1 MESLLFSLLKMD
13 DMVDDISDNNKI
25 LESIFEP
32 DNSEVLTH
40 LESGP
45 KKFSDLDKNLDLSKE
60 KIEQSLSYLIEHGFV
75 SKIEKDN
82 QVNYSV
88 NSDMLSKVLENN
100 DNFKNVDDGLAKL
113 DSFLN

>member
-1 MESLLFSLLKMD
+1 MD

-32 DNSEVLTH
+32 NNSEVLTW

-45 KKFSDLDKNLDLSKE
+45 KKFSDLAENLEISKE

-82 QVNYSV
+82 QVHYSV
-88 NSDMLSKVLENN
+88 NADMLSKVLENN
-100 DNFKNVDDGLAKL
+100 DNFRNVDDGLAKL

>member
-1 MESLLFSLLKMD
+1 
-13 DMVDDISDNNKI
+13 MVGDISDNNKI
-25 LESIFEP
+25 FESIFEP
-32 DNSEVLTH
+32 DNSEILAQ

-45 KKFSDLDKNLDLSKE
+45 KNFSDLDKNLDISKE

-88 NSDMLSKVLENN
+88 NSDNLSKVLEND

>member
-1 MESLLFSLLKMD
+1 MID
-13 DMVDDISDNNKI
+13 DNSEDGKI

-32 DNSEVLTH
+32 NNSEILAQ

-45 KKFSDLDKNLDLSKE
+45 KKFSDLAKNLDISKE

-75 SKIEKDN
+75 RKNEKDN

>member
-1 MESLLFSLLKMD
+1 MD
-13 DMVDDISDNNKI
+13 CMTDDISDNNI

-32 DNSEVLTH
+32 VNSEVLAY

-45 KKFSDLDKNLDLSKE
+45 KKFSDLAKNLDISKE
-60 KIEQSLSYLIEHGFV
+60 KIEQSLSYLTEHGFV
-75 SKIEKDN
+75 SKIEKDS
-82 QVNYSV
+82 QVHYSV
-88 NSDMLSKVLENN
+88 NSDALSKVLENN

>member
-1 MESLLFSLLKMD
+1 
-13 DMVDDISDNNKI
+13 MVGDISDNNKI
-25 LESIFEP
+25 FESIFEP
-32 DNSEVLTH
+32 NNSEILAQ

-45 KKFSDLDKNLDLSKE
+45 KNFSDIAKNLDISKE

-88 NSDMLSKVLENN
+88 NADMLSKVLESN

>member
-1 MESLLFSLLKMD
+1 MNDMID
-13 DMVDDISDNNKI
+13 DNSEDNKV
-25 LESIFEP
+25 LESIFEH

-45 KKFSDLDKNLDLSKE
+45 KKFSELAKNLEISKE
-60 KIEQSLSYLIEHGFV
+60 KINQSLSYLTEHGFV
-75 SKIEKDN
+75 SKIEKDS
-82 QVNYSV
+82 QVHYSV
-88 NSDMLSKVLENN
+88 NSDALSKVLENN